1 MFTERYKN
9 MNTKSKLGGRVAIVT
24 GASKGIGAGIA
35 KQLAAEGASVV
46 VNYASS
52 REGADRVVAEITQ
65 HGGTAK
71 ALQADLAN
79 KADLERLFGEA
90 IKEFGRIDILVNNA
104 GVYEFLPLDEVTE
117 EHFHRQFNVNV
128 LGLILAT
135 QQAARHFGPGGGSIV
150 NIGSV
155 AGTSAPPTASVYSA
169 SKAAVNAV
177 TRSLASELGPRGI
190 RVNAVNPG
198 MVETE
203 GVHAAGFAESD
214 FRKSVESQTPLGR
227 IGQPEDIA
235 PLVAFLASPDASWI
249 SGETYHVSGGFR

>member
-1 MFTERYKN
+1 MFTKRYIN
-9 MNTKSKLGGRVAIVT
+9 MNTKSKLGGKVAIVT

-52 REGADRVVAEITQ
+52 REGADRVVAGIKKQ
-65 HGGTAK
+65 GGTAT

-79 KADLERLFGEA
+79 KADIERLFGEA
-90 IKEFGRIDILVNNA
+90 VKEFGRIDILVNNA
-104 GVYEFLPLDEVTE
+104 GVYEFLSLDEVTE

-128 LGLILAT
+128 LGLILAA
-135 QQAARHFGPGGGSIV
+135 QQAARHFGPEGGSII

-155 AGTSAPPTASVYSA
+155 TGTSAPPTTSVYSA
-169 SKAAVNAV
+169 TKAAVNAV
-177 TRSLASELGPRGI
+177 TKSLASELGPRGV

-203 GVHAAGFAESD
+203 GVHAAGLAESD

-235 PLVAFLASPDASWI
+235 PLVAFLASSDASWI
-249 SGETYHVSGGFR
+249 TGETYHVSGGSR